1 MLYALPGRLDGW
13 RRAIEAQCD
22 AGFERMACLPVTD
35 LGGVE
40 PFGFTDGISEPE
52 IDWDRRRPARDQ
64 EQTAYTNLSCLGEFL
79 LGYPNEYGLYTDRPL
94 LDPLRDGAA
103 MLPRAED
110 LPGRVDLGRNGS
122 YLVMRQLRQDVQG
135 FWKFLDHQ
143 AGGNPALRQ
152 RWAEAMVG
160 RTLQGEPLVL
170 GGDDAAAPGELNAF
184 TYEADPQGVRCPL
197 GAHIR
202 RANPRNAD
210 LPAGGPG
217 IVSKLKRILG
227 FDSEALARDL
237 VASTRF
243 HRLLRRGRA
252 YGPKVSLD
260 QALGDTAADE
270 TGLYFIC
277 LGANISRQ
285 FEFAQSAWIA
295 GTKFNGL
302 GGEGDPLLGHREAG
316 PDGTPTDVFS
326 MPRPDGP
333 DERLCG
339 LPRFV
344 TVVGGAY
351 FFLPGIRALRYLAGA
366 H

>member
-1 MLYALPGRLDGW
+1 
-13 RRAIEAQCD
+13 
-22 AGFERMACLPVTD
+22 
-35 LGGVE
+35 
-40 PFGFTDGISEPE
+40 
-52 IDWDRRRPARDQ
+52 RPARDQ

-110 LPGRVDLGRNGS
+110 LPGKVDLGRNGS

-143 AGGNPALRQ
+143 AGGDPALRQ

-160 RTLQGEPLVL
+160 RTLQGEPIVVARDETIA
-170 GGDDAAAPGELNAF
+170 GDPPSDSNAF
-184 TYEADPQGVRCPL
+184 TYESDPQGIHCPL

-217 IVSKLKRILG
+217 ILSKLKRILG
-227 FDSEALARDL
+227 FDAEALARDL